1 VPQRAVGLAG
11 VPSALPETPQL
22 VRAGG
27 HWLEVVGVDARPV
40 AAQVVELQP
49 LGDGTDEFDEHA
61 AMNERLA
68 VPRVAGAI
76 ALGIA

>member
-1 VPQRAVGLAG
+1 
-11 VPSALPETPQL
+11 
-22 VRAGG
+22 
-27 HWLEVVGVDARPV
+27 
-40 AAQVVELQP
+40 VVELQP